1 MIVFPSLS
9 IPLSDRTYNGLAI
22 RGDPDSI
29 SESSQTAWGWMN
41 RAMSTSNPS
50 TETTSNPIVSRPVVI
65 PVTQPNRYISFMHA
79 LNLRFPEEDTGDWH
93 FEPAFF
99 DYSDRPPRDRPIPVA
114 GIGEAVDTTPSLG
127 TKGVRDMAKILIQSQ
142 IPIPPGQA
150 VYVANHYR
158 AIADLA
164 MLELQKGHQPRI
176 TTNST
181 INSWLDTSEQIEQ
194 LKQEY
199 LAPLRQQL
207 SGPSLAAFEDW
218 ILTVFFD

>member
-1 MIVFPSLS
+1 
-9 IPLSDRTYNGLAI
+9 
-22 RGDPDSI
+22 
-29 SESSQTAWGWMN
+29 MN
-41 RAMSTSNPS
+41 RVVSTSKPLTEITANPVVS
-50 TETTSNPIVSRPVVI
+50 TPVVI
-65 PVTQPNRYISFMHA
+65 PVTQPDHYISFNHA

-93 FEPAFF
+93 FEPTFF
-99 DYSDRPPRDRPIPVA
+99 DHPDRPIPLA
-114 GIGEAVDTTPSLG
+114 GIGEDVDTTPSLG
-127 TKGVRDMAKILIQSQ
+127 TKGVRDMARILIQAQ

-164 MLELQKGHQPRI
+164 MLELQKGHRPRI

>member
-1 MIVFPSLS
+1 VV
-9 IPLSDRTYNGLAI
+9 
-22 RGDPDSI
+22 
-29 SESSQTAWGWMN
+29 AWECMN
-41 RAMSTSNPS
+41 RIISTSKPLI
-50 TETTSNPIVSRPVVI
+50 ETTRVVVVSRPVVI
-65 PVTQPNRYISFMHA
+65 PATQPDHYISFTHA

-99 DYSDRPPRDRPIPVA
+99 DHPDYPPRDRPISLA
-114 GIGEAVDTTPSLG
+114 GIGEAVDTTSSLG

-181 INSWLDTSEQIEQ
+181 INSWLDTSAQIEQ

-199 LAPLRQQL
+199 LTPLRQQL
-207 SGPSLAAFEDW
+207 SELSLAAFEDW